1 MYCAV
6 PPTKAVGRLLL
17 RSFWADEAIFQLM
30 IMANNLFLLFKMD
43 FVRESGYL
51 QQIKTILSDARVC
64 ESGAINYVP
73 MEEMVL
79 NL

>member
-1 MYCAV
+1 MV
-6 PPTKAVGRLLL
+6 T
-17 RSFWADEAIFQLM
+17 
-30 IMANNLFLLFKMD
+30 ANNLFLLFKMD

-73 MEEMVL
+73 MEEMGL